1 MVKVSVIV
9 PIYNAQKYI
18 RKCVNSTTNQTLED
32 IEIILINDGS
42 TDKSGEIIEEL
53 AKKDERIKIITQ
65 PNKGAGA
72 ARNAGLDIA
81 KGDYIKFVDAD
92 DYLNEDT
99 LQIMYETAVN
109 NDVMLVRGNSRTLTG
124 PFKGIDASNWG
135 KYKGE
140 SFRERENGIILLE
153 KEPNFIVK
161 EYPNI
166 GNKLFRR
173 DLIGNI
179 RFPEGK
185 WEDLGIVP
193 ALMAAAGKIYHI
205 RDCKTGKNEEPK
217 KITVYNYRV
226 HLNTTINDFIH
237 KIPGVADII
246 RTLDYLEKVMKNSG
260 LEDRYSNQMESLYIL
275 HTLYRVE
282 NAMFWLDMQKE
293 QKKEV
298 ISLLIYIIKSKFPNW
313 RDNAMVE
320 EYKNA
325 YGLFR
330 FDMNRLDEF
339 ITKNPD
345 VASKENAIKGLDT
358 ILPPKRKILL
368 PQDAA

>member
-9 PIYNAQKYI
+9 PVYNAQKYI
-18 RKCVNSTTNQTLED
+18 RKCVSSITSQTLKE
-32 IEIILINDGS
+32 IEIILIDDGS

-65 PNKGAGA
+65 QNKGAGA

-99 LQIMYETAVN
+99 LQIMYEAAVN

-135 KYKGE
+135 KYEGE
-140 SFRERENGIILLE
+140 SFRERKNGKILLE
-153 KEPNFIVK
+153 EEPNFIVK

-193 ALMAAAGKIYHI
+193 ALMASAGEIYHI
-205 RDCKTGKNEEPK
+205 RDCETGKDEETQE
-217 KITVYNYRV
+217 ITVYNYRV

-246 RTLDYLEKVMKNSG
+246 RTLDHLEKVMKG
-260 LEDRYSNQMESLYIL
+260 LRIEDRYSNQMESLYIL

-282 NAMFWLDMQKE
+282 NAMFWLDLPKE

-313 RDNAMVE
+313 RDDNMVK
-320 EYKNA
+320 EYEQAN
-325 YGLFR
+325 GLFA
-330 FDMNRLDEF
+330 FDMNRLDKF
-339 ITKNPD
+339 ITENPN
-345 VASKENAIKGLDT
+345 VTSNEQAIERLD
-358 ILPPKRKILL
+358 IMLPPKRKILL
-368 PQDAA
+368 PNDAA